1 MSASQVLKLTK
12 HGMPLSEENLIT
24 FRSLRMKLEGCGV
37 QSLTGIETGLGA
49 GGLAREFLLM
59 LPAGLQI

>member
-1 MSASQVLKLTK
+1 
-12 HGMPLSEENLIT
+12 MPLSEENLIT